1 MLALW
6 NKNYIAY
13 LLWPFSLLYR
23 TFVFFRHKL
32 YQFHIKKINK
42 FPVPIIVIGNL
53 TVGGTGKTPLV
64 IEVVQ
69 FLQKKGWRPGVISR
83 GYGGKAKHYPYQ
95 VHTQSN
101 PREVGDEPLLIVRN
115 TGCPTVIDP
124 NRSRGVNTLLGKK
137 NCNIVVSDDGLQH
150 LALGRNIEIAV
161 IDGQRRFGNGFCL
174 PAGPLREPI
183 SRLKTVDFIII
194 KEAYSQ
200 QLDFR
205 QGAARTKPPEGILI
219 HEDGELNGNTAENSS
234 AKSIA
239 GPNEFGMLLVPEY
252 FYQLIHPENKQNP
265 DYFHGKQLHAVAGI
279 GNPEQFFNNLR
290 ALGLTIIEHPFPDHH
305 FFKPRDLNY
314 GKDAIILMTEK
325 DAVKCRGLVDAR
337 LWCLKAKATLDE
349 AFFNSLLNRITQIN
363 NNPKS
368 SSR

>member
-23 TFVFFRHKL
+23 AFVFFRHKL

-42 FPVPIIVIGNL
+42 FPVPIIIIGNL

-83 GYGGKAKHYPYQ
+83 GYGGKAKHYPCQ
-95 VHTQSN
+95 VHTHSN
-101 PREVGDEPLLIVRN
+101 PREVGDEPLLIVQY
-115 TGCPTVIDP
+115 TGCPTIIDP
-124 NRSRGVNTLLGKK
+124 NRSRGVNALLGKK

-183 SRLKTVDFIII
+183 SRLKTVDFIV
-194 KEAYSQ
+194 
-200 QLDFR
+200 
-205 QGAARTKPPEGILI
+205 TKGTP
-219 HEDGELNGNTAENSS
+219 
-234 AKSIA
+234 

-252 FYQLIHPENKQNP
+252 FYQVIHPENKQNP
-265 DYFHGKQLHAVAGI
+265 DYFYGKKLHAVAGI
-279 GNPEQFFNNLR
+279 GNPEQFFNSLR

-325 DAVKCRGLVDAR
+325 DAVKCAGLVDSR
-337 LWCLKAKATLDE
+337 LWCLKAKASLDE
-349 AFFNSLLNRITQIN
+349 AFFNGLLNRITQIN

>member
-23 TFVFFRHKL
+23 AFVFFRHKL
-32 YQFHIKKINK
+32 YQFNIKKINK

-83 GYGGKAKHYPYQ
+83 GYGGKAIHYPCQ
-95 VHTQSN
+95 VHSHSN

-115 TGCPTVIDP
+115 TGCPTIIDP

-183 SRLKTVDFIII
+183 SRLKTVDFIV
-194 KEAYSQ
+194 
-200 QLDFR
+200 
-205 QGAARTKPPEGILI
+205 TKG
-219 HEDGELNGNTAENSS
+219 TAGS
-234 AKSIA
+234 
-239 GPNEFGMLLVPEY
+239 NEFSMQLVPEY
-252 FYQLIHPENKQNP
+252 FYQLIHSENKQNP
-265 DYFHGKQLHAVAGI
+265 DYFYGKKLHAVAGI
-279 GNPEQFFNNLR
+279 GNPEQFFNSLR

-325 DAVKCRGLVDAR
+325 DAVKCMGLVDAR
-337 LWCLKAKATLDE
+337 LWCLKAKASLDE
-349 AFFNSLLNRITQIN
+349 AFFNRLLNRITQIN

>member
-6 NKNYIAY
+6 DKKYIAY

-23 TFVFFRHKL
+23 VFVFFRHKL
-32 YQFHIKKINK
+32 YQLHIKKVNK
-42 FPVPIIVIGNL
+42 FPVPIIVIGNI

-83 GYGGKAKHYPYQ
+83 GYGGKAKHYPCQ
-95 VHTQSN
+95 VHAQSN

-115 TGCPTVIDP
+115 TGCPTIIDP
-124 NRSRGVNTLLGKK
+124 DRSRGVNTLLGKK

-161 IDGQRRFGNGFCL
+161 VDGQRRFGNGFCL

-183 SRLKTVDFIII
+183 SRLKTVDFIV
-194 KEAYSQ
+194 
-200 QLDFR
+200 
-205 QGAARTKPPEGILI
+205 TKGK
-219 HEDGELNGNTAENSS
+219 GT
-234 AKSIA
+234 A
-239 GPNEFGMLLVPEY
+239 GPNEFSMSLVPEY
-252 FYQLIHPENKQNP
+252 FYQLIHPEVKQNP
-265 DYFHGKQLHAVAGI
+265 DYFYGKKLHAVAGI
-279 GNPEQFFNNLR
+279 GNPEQFFNSLR

-325 DAVKCRGLVDAR
+325 DAVKCAGLVDAR
-337 LWCLKAKATLDE
+337 LWCLKAKASLDE